1 MRAAFDNLIL
11 LSWMINQYNRTSKDG
26 VVLPISIPS
35 VRSLVARSA
44 VEYPAPGRQVLLTIK
59 LNQLFSS
66 TLENVHS
73 EWLFQ
78 RMMLKERGRE
88 GGTDGREETGD
99 VAGVVVRYQMAESG
113 G

>member
-1 MRAAFDNLIL
+1 
-11 LSWMINQYNRTSKDG
+11 MINQYNRTSKDG

-35 VRSLVARSA
+35 VRSLVAWSA

-66 TLENVHS
+66 ALENVHR

-78 RMMLKERGRE
+78 RMMAKKRGR
-88 GGTDGREETGD
+88 GTDGREEIGD